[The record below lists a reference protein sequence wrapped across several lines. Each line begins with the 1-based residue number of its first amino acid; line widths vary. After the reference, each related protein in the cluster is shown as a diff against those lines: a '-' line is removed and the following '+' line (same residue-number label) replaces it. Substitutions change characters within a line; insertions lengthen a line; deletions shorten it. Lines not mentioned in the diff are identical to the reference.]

1 MERAEP
7 ANLQQLYKRDD
18 RGHSQ
23 ICRLEH
29 VASCGIIAPRRMS
42 SAHLRRPW
50 RATRKSTPR
59 RAMDPARVRLYAV
72 VRRSGRLRD
81 VVQDEQVRA
90 LAGRDRVGA
99 TLVVAELH
107 EQRLV
112 I

>member
-1 MERAEP
+1 LER
-7 ANLQQLYKRDD
+7 
-18 RGHSQ
+18 
-23 ICRLEH
+23 
-29 VASCGIIAPRRMS
+29 VAGCGFIVPRRNNI
-42 SAHLRRPW
+42 AHLHRPW
-50 RATRKSTPR
+50 RATRKSTLR